1 MGVEEVEHGRNG
13 EFKLMLECLLEGGNK
28 EQSALEELLENSLRN
43 DLALERC
50 HSQMGEILEALEVQK
65 ASKVNEIQELS
76 LDVEAENLSLAL
88 DQNQE
93 ESNFEEESERYFE
106 DSRTELPPTNSMSVN
121 GAEKKIGLESTGVN
135 KNLVEIDSNPREKED
150 AKIREKLQNEG
161 LKSHF
166 KHFSTLD
173 LCGDMGIDLHDS
185 MRDCKEERQ
194 QPFILQFEGTRRQND
209 IPHMKAKECKM
220 KYLKLGSIINVPPP

>member
-1 MGVEEVEHGRNG
+1 MGVEEVEHNRNG

-50 HSQMGEILEALEVQK
+50 HSQMGEMLEALEVQK
-65 ASKVNEIQELS
+65 ASKVNESQELS

-106 DSRTELPPTNSMSVN
+106 DSRIEHPPTNSMSVN

-150 AKIREKLQNEG
+150 VKIREKLQNEG

-194 QPFILQFEGTRRQND
+194 QPFILQLREQGGKND
-209 IPHMKAKECKM
+209 HSSHRKAKKCKM
-220 KYLKLGSIINVPPP
+220 KYLKLGSI